1 MKYRVA
7 MKDHLNE
14 FNKLILDLKNVNIDL
29 EDEDRARILLSHF
42 RTPMNIL

>member
-42 RTPMNIL
+42 RTHFMLT